1 MPPLPDPLVLR
12 LPRTDV
18 DNDFVL
24 VNVQQSGP
32 DLLDVKLVATDGEAP
47 FVTYLRQNQIH
58 KFQASSSQTELGH
71 WQSILSSVLLQSIP
85 NDPTLVGV
93 EAVANL
99 SSSQLTITIR
109 NKISGITQRL
119 GAITLDRDD
128 DEAVQLYDWT
138 GFAVSRADG
147 LAHQLATFQSTVT
160 EHQKRIDELTAQLD
174 DLVKAKKSHQD
185 EMLRKFA
192 ALLNTKKLK
201 IRDQQR
207 LLAHAKVNP
216 RAADQVQQARSATG
230 RKPDLSRSSKRK
242 ADDKVNE
249 SETDDDDLGG
259 TDLGNRMDE
268 EHDMRQELGGPLTSD
283 KSELDTEDDDSDGG
297 FAPAPMPSQPSRSQA
312 SQLSRS
318 QKSMGAMEGAS
329 EAIKPDETEK
339 APEVSPEIQL
349 PPRRQLPF
357 SKRNDLVSSSQA
369 LPKSSS
375 TMASSQTLPKSSVVV
390 PPPNATPA
398 MEEDDETDDEL

>member
-24 VNVQQSGP
+24 VNVLQTGSDP
-32 DLLDVKLVATDGEAP
+32 LDVKLIATDGEFP
-47 FVTYLRQNQIH
+47 FVTNILQKDIREL
-58 KFQASSSQTELGH
+58 QASSSQTTSDQ
-71 WQSILSSVLLQSIP
+71 WQSILSSILLQFIP
-85 NDPTLVGV
+85 NDPTLTGV

-99 SSSQLTITIR
+99 SSSSQLTITIR

-119 GAITLDRDD
+119 GAIVLDKDE

-138 GFAVSRADG
+138 GFAVSRANVF
-147 LAHQLATFQSTVT
+147 AHQLATFQSTVA

-207 LLAHAKVNP
+207 LLARAKVDP
-216 RAADQVQQARSATG
+216 RAADHVQHARSTTAG
-230 RKPDLSRSSKRK
+230 RKPDLSRPSKRK
-242 ADDKVNE
+242 ANDNIQE

-259 TDLGNRMDE
+259 TDLGKRMDDAD
-268 EHDMRQELGGPLTSD
+268 DMRQELGDPVTPD
-283 KSELDTEDDDSDGG
+283 KSDLDTEDDESDGG
-297 FAPAPMPSQPSRSQA
+297 FAPAPMPSQSSRSQA
-312 SQLSRS
+312 SVRS
-318 QKSMGAMEGAS
+318 KPTTLDTVGPSQAKAS
-329 EAIKPDETEK
+329 
-339 APEVSPEIQL
+339 VSESSEIQL

-357 SKRNDLVSSSQA
+357 PVRNTTASASRAPHQSAMSTTSSQILPVSSTTIH
-369 LPKSSS
+369 SSKP
-375 TMASSQTLPKSSVVV
+375 L
-390 PPPNATPA
+390 PPPVDDD
-398 MEEDDETDDEL
+398 DDETDDEL